1 MVRALNLLFA
11 AEEMIGLLLRSV
23 GKQFVALAVAI
34 CFTFLFAVPPVMAR
48 EPAALEIS
56 LNEAIAMA
64 LERSESVKKA
74 EKEIERT
81 EALREEAADQLE
93 YTPVMPAGN
102 PAVEAA
108 WANLLAADLTW
119 RSSKKSL
126 TAEQDAVALDTCK
139 KYWDVL
145 NAQKKVEAAEDAL
158 KSAEAELQ
166 KVRAY
171 YRVGMVPFSALA
183 RAEAQYSAAL
193 AGLESAR
200 NELNSA
206 YVAFNK
212 LVGLWPEDRP
222 VLTTPVEFVP
232 LEVADLDHEVA
243 RVLENCPQVWLEE
256 QKVKLKEY
264 SQDIMFYTGIMT
276 GTFSYKPYEARK
288 IEVEQAEL
296 DAASTKKLFE
306 EITRKLY
313 YRVKSL
319 EEAYE
324 SALEEV
330 RYAEENLRVQQKK
343 FEVGMATRADIAAAE
358 KQLSE
363 AEKKAFE
370 IACQH
375 AYMKLAFEK
384 PWAHLSLLMSSGA
397 GSAESSE

>member
-1 MVRALNLLFA
+1 MV
-11 AEEMIGLLLRSV
+11 ELLLRSV
-23 GKQFVALAVAI
+23 GKRIVALAVAF
-34 CFTFLFAVPPVMAR
+34 CFTFLFAVPPVMAK
-48 EPAALEIS
+48 EPATPEIS
-56 LNEAIAMA
+56 LNEAVAMA
-64 LERSESVKKA
+64 LAVSESVKKA
-74 EKEIERT
+74 EKEVERT
-81 EALREEAADQLE
+81 EALREDAASKLE

-139 KYWDVL
+139 KYFDVL
-145 NAQKKVEAAEDAL
+145 AAQKKVEAAESAL
-158 KSAEAELQ
+158 KDAESQLQ
-166 KVRAY
+166 KARASY
-171 YRVGMVPFSALA
+171 QAGVIPFSTLA
-183 RAEAQYSAAL
+183 GAQAQYRAAL
-193 AGLESAR
+193 ANLESAK
-200 NELNSA
+200 NELASA

-222 VLTTPVEFVP
+222 VLATPVEFAP
-232 LEVADLDHEVA
+232 LEVADLDYEVA
-243 RVLENCPQVWLEE
+243 RVLEECPQVWLAQES
-256 QKVKLKEY
+256 VNLKKY
-264 SQDIMFYTGIMT
+264 YQDIMFYSGIMT

-313 YRVKSL
+313 YGVKSL
-319 EEAYE
+319 EEAYNGAIE
-324 SALEEV
+324 GV

-343 FEVGMATRADIAAAE
+343 FEVGMATRADVAVAE

-363 AEKKAFE
+363 AEVKAFE

-375 AYMKLAFEK
+375 AYLKLAFEK
-384 PWAHLSLLMSSGA
+384 PWAHLKLMTS
-397 GSAESSE
+397 GSASSPGVAQ